1 MSKFG
6 SLSEMSWITKLT
18 SVLFA
23 LDLGYYVDGASE
35 DVNQHL
41 AMGMKLVSAGQLSD
55 ALSHYHA
62 AVEGD
67 SSNFLTYFKRATVL
81 MAMGRSRSALPDL
94 NQSIRLNPKFSQAFL
109 QRANVYLKR
118 GEPDLAHIDF
128 EVVLRLDNNN
138 EEALKQLSLIEPFK
152 SHVED
157 GNELMNMGDYQS
169 AIEVLTKALEI
180 APWDATLRSKR
191 GECYEVMGELY
202 KAIADMKTTTKLTSD
217 NTAGYLQISRLQ
229 YQMGELE
236 DALREIRECLKLDPE
251 HKDCFAFYKK
261 LKKLNKQFGAAQ
273 DLINGA
279 SYSDAIRK
287 LEQALNTEP
296 EHHFYVVKAKTQI
309 CHCHRMSGD
318 VEKTLDSCS
327 EVLKFDENNVDAL
340 CDRAEGY
347 ILNDMHQEAVNDYQK
362 AKSINENLSKVQEG
376 LDKAQRLLKQSQ
388 KRDYYKILKIKRNA
402 SKKDILKA
410 YRKLAVKWHPDH
422 YAGQDKKKAEK
433 MFIDV
438 AAAKEVLTDPEK
450 RAKFDNGEDP
460 LDPEQQNGGG
470 WQNGGF
476 PFGQGFQFKFHF

>member
-1 MSKFG
+1 
-6 SLSEMSWITKLT
+6 MSWITKLT
-18 SVLFA
+18 SVLVYVA
-23 LDLGYYVDGASE
+23 LDIGLYVDGASE
-35 DVNQHL
+35 EVNQHL

-94 NQSIRLNPKFSQAFL
+94 DESIKLNPKFYQAFL
-109 QRANVYLKR
+109 QRGNVYLKR
-118 GEPDLAHIDF
+118 GEPDMAHIDF

-138 EEALKQLSLIEPFK
+138 EAALKQLSVIEPFK
-152 SHVED
+152 THVLNGD
-157 GNELMNMGDYQS
+157 SLMDMGDYQT
-169 AIEVLTKALEI
+169 AIEELTKALEI
-180 APWDATLRSKR
+180 APWDAMLRAKR

-202 KAIADMKTTTKLTSD
+202 KAIADIKTTTRLTSD
-217 NTAGYLQISRLQ
+217 NTAGFLQICRLQ

-236 DALREIRECLKLDPE
+236 DALREIRECLKLDPD
-251 HKDCFAFYKK
+251 HKDCFSLYKK
-261 LKKLNKQFGAAQ
+261 LKKLNKQFSAAQ

-279 SYSDAIRK
+279 SYSDAIQK
-287 LEQALNTEP
+287 LEQALKTEP
-296 EHHFYVVKAKTQI
+296 KHHFYVVKAKGQI
-309 CHCHRMSGD
+309 CHCHRMNGD
-318 VEKTLDSCS
+318 VDKTLDSCA
-327 EVLKFDENNVDAL
+327 EVLKLDENNVDAL
-340 CDRAEGY
+340 CDRAEGH
-347 ILNDMHQEAVNDYQK
+347 ILNDMYQEAVNDYQK
-362 AKSINENLSKVQEG
+362 AKSINENLNKVQEG
-376 LDKAQRLLKQSQ
+376 LDRAQRLLKQSQ

-402 SKKDILKA
+402 GKRDILKA

-422 YAGQDKKKAEK
+422 YTGPDKKKAEK

-476 PFGQGFQFKFHF
+476 PFSQGGFQFKFHF